1 MQVNSLEN
9 NDLMSLKSLKS
20 ASRISELL
28 GKLTPVEKALYEFKS
43 WKKKPQKNF
52 DLIKKA

>member
-1 MQVNSLEN
+1 
-9 NDLMSLKSLKS
+9 MSLQSGKS
-20 ASRISELL
+20 ASRVSKLL